1 MHSLPIHAYSTFFWF
16 SVLLPSL
23 LTLFVD
29 AVGCTR
35 FPVLL
40 VIALV
45 SLCPLSAFNGI
56 DVEYYK
62 KGNRLKAL
70 KSKSIRVRRFTRV
83 G

>member
-1 MHSLPIHAYSTFFWF
+1 MF
-16 SVLLPSL
+16 SVLLPTL
-23 LTLFVD
+23 FTLFVD
-29 AVGCTR
+29 GIGRTC
-35 FPVLL
+35 FSVLL
-40 VIALV
+40 VVVLV

-70 KSKSIRVRRFTRV
+70 KSKSIRVRRLTRV